1 MTQRHGFDSEVW
13 ERAREEARQIL
24 IQCAREKRTIAY
36 SELAAELDTVRLEP
50 NSSAFHAILDEISRS
65 ENAAGRGM
73 LSVLVVHKGDDQMS
87 GQGFFKLAKCLGRG
101 FKNEPEFWKSESKR
115 VIGSWRRVQQ

>member
-24 IQCAREKRTIAY
+24 IQCAREGRTIAY
-36 SELAAELDTVRLEP
+36 SELAEKLNIQHRSTELATM
-50 NSSAFHAILDEISRS
+50 LDDISCS
-65 ENAAGRGM
+65 ENKAGRGM

-87 GQGFFKLAKCLGRG
+87 GQGFFRLAEHLGR
-101 FKNEPEFWKSESKR
+101 EFDDKRESWNRESKR
-115 VIGSWRRVQQ
+115 VIGSWRRVRQ